1 MPRVSYQTG
10 PAPLPNAHPLDYWL
24 STELSAISPSSAR
37 SRLREIADARG
48 SYMGA
53 WAAGIG
59 MGAVLVLLGVLL
71 AVRFD
76 TLVPLPSLSLPGA
89 ALSVLCCVFYGRV
102 RDRLPNTDR
111 VLINRG
117 PGRLRGALS
126 FVAFILITFL
136 ALIVL
141 TAKPSTWQD
150 PATLLMLGAVLAFL
164 ICLLVAAIIVPAT
177 IIGRSR
183 ESLRN
188 KAANDPRFRSLLEQ
202 DLATWRDP
210 HGNAGYGPL

>member
-1 MPRVSYQTG
+1 MSYQTG

-24 STELSAISPSSAR
+24 STELSTISPISAR

-117 PGRLRGALS
+117 PGSLRGALS

-136 ALIVL
+136 ALIAL
-141 TAKPSTWQD
+141 TAKPATWQD

-164 ICLLVAAIIVPAT
+164 ICLLVGAIIVPAT
-177 IIGRSR
+177 IMGRSR

-202 DLATWRDP
+202 DLAIWRDP